1 MVFTLIGDSTMNN
14 LVWVF
19 FSMAG
24 ISTPTPCQSALHDPL
39 QTLTAIDKQERL
51 DKPGACARDM
61 RAREVALR
69 NVQRSII
76 QHLYIHSHRGTKYW
90 DHRASACA

>member
-24 ISTPTPCQSALHDPL
+24 ISTPTPFQSALLDPS
-39 QTLTAIDKQERL
+39 QTLTAIGKQERL
-51 DKPGACARDM
+51 DKPRVCARDM

-69 NVQRSII
+69 NCLKGLI
-76 QHLYIHSHRGTKYW
+76 QHLYM
-90 DHRASACA
+90 

>member
-24 ISTPTPCQSALHDPL
+24 ISTPTPCQSALLDPS
-39 QTLTAIDKQERL
+39 QTLTAIGKQERL
-51 DKPGACARDM
+51 DKPRVRARDM
-61 RAREVALR
+61 RAREVALWNR
-69 NVQRSII
+69 PMQYLLLGSFRY
-76 QHLYIHSHRGTKYW
+76 LF
-90 DHRASACA
+90 

>member
-24 ISTPTPCQSALHDPL
+24 ISTPTPSQSALHDPS
-39 QTLTAIDKQERL
+39 QTLAAIGKQERL
-51 DKPGACARDM
+51 DKPGARPRDM

-69 NVQRSII
+69 ITQ
-76 QHLYIHSHRGTKYW
+76 
-90 DHRASACA
+90 

>member
-24 ISTPTPCQSALHDPL
+24 ISTPTPCQKALFNTP
-39 QTLTAIDKQERL
+39 QTHTATGGKEMFL
-51 DKPGACARDM
+51 AR
-61 RAREVALR
+61 
-69 NVQRSII
+69 
-76 QHLYIHSHRGTKYW
+76 
-90 DHRASACA
+90 

>member
-24 ISTPTPCQSALHDPL
+24 ISTPTPGQRALLDPS
-39 QTLTAIDKQERL
+39 QTLTATDGKEMFL
-51 DKPGACARDM
+51 ARWQ
-61 RAREVALR
+61 ARP
-69 NVQRSII
+69 
-76 QHLYIHSHRGTKYW
+76 
-90 DHRASACA
+90 

>member
-24 ISTPTPCQSALHDPL
+24 IYTPTPFQNALLDPRKPL
-39 QTLTAIDKQERL
+39 QQLMQKKCPRVLARVRVT
-51 DKPGACARDM
+51 CARGKLHYGM
-61 RAREVALR
+61 VS
-69 NVQRSII
+69 V
-76 QHLYIHSHRGTKYW
+76 G
-90 DHRASACA
+90 

>member
-24 ISTPTPCQSALHDPL
+24 ISTPTPCQRAYFNPP
-39 QTLTAIDKQERL
+39 QTPTAIGEQERL
-51 DKPGACARDM
+51 DTSGAPARDM
-61 RAREVALR
+61 RAREVALQ
-69 NVQRSII
+69 NHLKGLI
-76 QHLYIHSHRGTKYW
+76 QHLYM
-90 DHRASACA
+90 

>member
-24 ISTPTPCQSALHDPL
+24 ISTPTPCQSALFGSP
-39 QTLTAIDKQERL
+39 QTHAVIDGKEMFL
-51 DKPGACARDM
+51 ARWQ
-61 RAREVALR
+61 ARP
-69 NVQRSII
+69 
-76 QHLYIHSHRGTKYW
+76 
-90 DHRASACA
+90 

>member
-24 ISTPTPCQSALHDPL
+24 ISTPTPFQKALLDPS
-39 QTLTAIDKQERL
+39 QTLAIIGGKEMFL
-51 DKPGACARDM
+51 ARW
-61 RAREVALR
+61 RARP
-69 NVQRSII
+69 
-76 QHLYIHSHRGTKYW
+76 
-90 DHRASACA
+90 

>member
-24 ISTPTPCQSALHDPL
+24 ISTPTPSQSALFNTP

-51 DKPGACARDM
+51 DKPGV
-61 RAREVALR
+61 RAYA
-69 NVQRSII
+69 
-76 QHLYIHSHRGTKYW
+76 
-90 DHRASACA
+90 